1 MKIFISW
8 SGEKSREIALAL
20 RDWLRCVISTVEPFV
35 SSQDIDAGS
44 RWQTEVAAELE
55 STACGIVCVTRD
67 NQSAP
72 WLNFEAGALAKSV
85 GAGRVIPLAIDLKQA
100 EISMPLGQFQA
111 QQANKEGIRMAVASI
126 NSVSPSP
133 LPDEL
138 LAKMFEKW
146 WPDLRKSFE
155 QIAKKKQPPAT
166 ELDARKDRELLEE
179 IVDTMRSL
187 SRTLS
192 AERRRVTSAESNDHN
207 FDVGDEVRHGTFG
220 DGAVVGVEPGGVVIV
235 RFEDGSERKLMAAYA
250 PLTHLV
256 F

>member
-1 MKIFISW
+1 MKVFISW

-55 STACGIVCVTRD
+55 STGCGVVCVTRE

-100 EISMPLGQFQA
+100 EIAMPLGQFQA
-111 QQANKEGIRMAVASI
+111 QQANKEGMRKVVSSI
-126 NSVSPSP
+126 NGASPSP

-146 WPDLRKSFE
+146 WPDLRKAFE
-155 QIAKKKQPPAT
+155 QVAKKQGPPVAP
-166 ELDARKDRELLEE
+166 DARQDRELLEE
-179 IVDTMRSL
+179 VVDTVRSL
-187 SRTLS
+187 SRVLN
-192 AERRRVTSAESNDHN
+192 AEKREATTDHD
-207 FDVGDEVRHGTFG
+207 FDLGDEVRHAAFG
-220 DGAVVGVEPGGVVIV
+220 DGTIIGTEPGGVVIV
-235 RFEDGSERKLMAAYA
+235 RFEDGGERKLMAAYA
-250 PLTHLV
+250 PLSHLV